1 MIVVCV
7 CVCVCVFVCVCV
19 CVLVKGYTKLTKRSL
34 ALAGPSD
41 NELLTGILDELKA
54 NK

>member
-1 MIVVCV
+1 MIVVF
-7 CVCVCVFVCVCV
+7 VFVFVFV

>member
-1 MIVVCV
+1 MIVVFVFVFV
-7 CVCVCVFVCVCV
+7 CVCVCV

-41 NELLTGILDELKA
+41 NELLTGILDELKS